1 MKLKDELPV
10 DHHLATVYRY
20 GAGFCGLVLL
30 VFAGLGYAD
39 ALSPFAT
46 AGDTIAGMTTNVALS
61 TISAVV
67 GLALLAGAAIGGNF
81 ASTLNMTVGALF
93 VLSGFAHIFVLDRP
107 ANILD
112 FGMTNVI
119 FSFVMGLIIATF
131 GMYGRVSSKLSHDNP
146 YWQRRH
152 PKQAAREREAAAALP
167 DTGRQRHLL
176 PATQSPEGTG
186 DGRAP
191 EWRPPTRGKR

>member
-20 GAGFCGLVLL
+20 GAGFCGVVLL
-30 VFAGLGYAD
+30 VFAGLGFAD
-39 ALSPFAT
+39 ALSPFDT
-46 AGDTIAGMTTNVALS
+46 AGDTIAGMTTNTALS
-61 TISAVV
+61 AISTVV
-67 GLALLAGAAIGGNF
+67 GLALLVGAVVGGNF
-81 ASTLNMTVGALF
+81 ASVLNMTVGALF

-119 FSFVMGLIIATF
+119 FSFVMGLVIATF
-131 GMYGRVSSKLSHDNP
+131 GMYGRVSSRLSHDNP

-152 PKQAAREREAAAALP
+152 PEQAVREREAATALP
-167 DTGRQRHLL
+167 DAGRERRSLTG
-176 PATQSPEGTG
+176 AKGAEGSSEL
-186 DGRAP
+186 REP
-191 EWRPPTRGKR
+191 NQRPPTTGMR